1 MVFTV
6 NPKAMIRSLVAS
18 PMATINM
25 PSPLVEEVLELL
37 VRQPAMI
44 KTARRNK
51 PVDTATRF
59 MGASSSKNHVVV
71 TSGADW
77 ALRPEVQ
84 QTFSRGQNKG
94 ASLDCLG
101 WMQSFRFRVAPGF
114 L

>member
-6 NPKAMIRSLVAS
+6 KPKAMIRSLVAS

-25 PSPLVEEVLELL
+25 PPPVVEDLELL
-37 VRQPAMI
+37 VPQPAMI

-59 MGASSSKNHVVV
+59 IWSVLLKNHVVV

-84 QTFSRGQNKG
+84 QTFSQGQNKG

-101 WMQSFRFRVAPGF
+101 WMQSFRFRVAPGV